1 MTLVFVLITL
11 AIDLISID
19 LERFR
24 KFNWFIS
31 LYHLSDRRFMNN
43 KYWDGNFGL
52 LGLLAIPILSLSLI
66 IFILGYWSSFAE
78 AILVIS
84 ILIYCISPKKLLSQ
98 FDKYIIS
105 IEKEEADASVLAQQL
120 INKEITN
127 NSDDVEVAI
136 MKSFFVGA
144 HKQILAAI
152 FWYFMLGVV
161 GVLLYRL
168 VDKLHDELHDELK
181 GVCNSFSEST
191 SILLN
196 ILEWPSTRV
205 FAIGLALAGNLVG
218 AISVLKKSD
227 IFSIETNY
235 SLLTD
240 IGIAALQYS
249 PELDVPNEEK
259 SYWLNQFKFL
269 VIRTLIIWIVI
280 VGIIILSGIN

>member
-168 VDKLHDELHDELK
+168 VDKLHDELSNVSN
-181 GVCNSFSEST
+181 GFSEST

>member
-52 LGLLAIPILSLSLI
+52 LGLLAVPILSLSLI

-152 FWYFMLGVV
+152 FWYFML
-161 GVLLYRL
+161 
-168 VDKLHDELHDELK
+168 H
-181 GVCNSFSEST
+181 
-191 SILLN
+191 
-196 ILEWPSTRV
+196 
-205 FAIGLALAGNLVG
+205 
-218 AISVLKKSD
+218 
-227 IFSIETNY
+227 
-235 SLLTD
+235 
-240 IGIAALQYS
+240 
-249 PELDVPNEEK
+249 
-259 SYWLNQFKFL
+259 
-269 VIRTLIIWIVI
+269 
-280 VGIIILSGIN
+280 

>member
-1 MTLVFVLITL
+1 
-11 AIDLISID
+11 
-19 LERFR
+19 
-24 KFNWFIS
+24 
-31 LYHLSDRRFMNN
+31 MNN

-66 IFILGYWSSFAE
+66 IFILNYWSSFAE

-127 NSDDVEVAI
+127 NSDNVEVAI
-136 MKSFFVGA
+136 MKSFFVAA

-152 FWYFMLGVV
+152 FWYFVLGVV

-168 VDKLHDELHDELK
+168 ADKLHDELSN
-181 GVCNSFSEST
+181 VSSSFSEST

-218 AISVLKKSD
+218 VISILKKSD
-227 IFSIETNY
+227 IFSIETSN

-249 PELDVPNEEK
+249 SELDAPNQEK

-269 VIRTLIIWIVI
+269 VIRALIILIFI